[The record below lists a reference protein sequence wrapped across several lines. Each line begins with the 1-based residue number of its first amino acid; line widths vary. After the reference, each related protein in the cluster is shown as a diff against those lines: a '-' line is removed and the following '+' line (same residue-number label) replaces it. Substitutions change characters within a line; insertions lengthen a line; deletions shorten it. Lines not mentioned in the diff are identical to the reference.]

1 MSDAMYESKTFDEFW
16 EHYQELHASRSVR
29 IAHAI
34 GTTTA
39 LLMLAK
45 AASRRSIKLAL
56 AAPVIDYAIAQ
67 LSHRSEGI
75 KTQPHRKPLWH
86 ARAELRLFRS
96 TIRSFLEG
104 RRGRRESPDDEL
116 IVLHP
121 ARTDEPTGP

>member
-1 MSDAMYESKTFDEFW
+1 MSDEMYESRTFDEFW
-16 EHYQELHASRSVR
+16 EHYKELHASRSVR

-56 AAPVIDYAIAQ
+56 AAPVIDYAISQ
-67 LSHRSEGI
+67 LSHRAEGI

-96 TIRSFLEG
+96 TIKSFLRG
-104 RRGRRESPDDEL
+104 HRGRAEPVDD
-116 IVLHP
+116 P
-121 ARTDEPTGP
+121 ASADHRFDGIG